1 MSSTA
6 LTARAPAIGVPFMR
20 RYGESALLFAS
31 LAVLAAIWLAPFVTI
46 AMTAIRSQGDLF
58 TRGIYSWPSQF
69 LWSNFVEAWETG
81 DFSIYFKNSLLLILV
96 KVPLGILVAS
106 LAAYPLAKMR
116 FALAMPMF
124 LFFLIGL
131 AVPIQVTLQPLLIM
145 MQKIGLA
152 NSIWALVPPYVAF
165 GLPFQIFVMRGFFR
179 LIPSELI
186 EAARLDGAS
195 ELTIFRR
202 IMMPLSLPA
211 LATLFI
217 IDSLNTWNEFLI
229 ALVLINAK
237 DSRTVP
243 LGLLQFQGEFSTQY
257 TLLMAGIVIS
267 ILPVI
272 AIFIFLQRYF
282 VAGLTGGALKG

>member
-1 MSSTA
+1 MPRA
-6 LTARAPAIGVPFMR
+6 RRLT
-20 RYGESALLFAS
+20 EQTLLLAS
-31 LAVLAAIWLAPFVTI
+31 LSILALVWLSPFVTI
-46 AMTAIRSQGDLF
+46 ALSAVRSQADLF
-58 TRGIYSWPSQF
+58 TRGIYSWPSAFVWQ
-69 LWSNFVEAWETG
+69 NFVEAWETG
-81 DFSIYFKNSLLLILV
+81 DFSIYFRNSLLLILF

-106 LAAYPLAKMR
+106 LAAYPLAKLR
-116 FALAMPMF
+116 FSLSMPIFM
-124 LFFLIGL
+124 FFLIGL

-145 MQKIGLA
+145 MQRIGLA
-152 NSIWALVPPYVAF
+152 NSIWALLPPYVAF

-179 LIPSELI
+179 LIPSELV
-186 EAARLDGAS
+186 EAARMDGAS
-195 ELTIFRR
+195 ELTIFRK
-202 IMMPLSLPA
+202 IMLPLSLPA

-217 IDSLNTWNEFLI
+217 IDSLATWNEFLI

-237 DSRTVP
+237 ESRTVP

>member
-1 MSSTA
+1 
-6 LTARAPAIGVPFMR
+6 V
-20 RYGESALLFAS
+20 
-31 LAVLAAIWLAPFVTI
+31 W
-46 AMTAIRSQGDLF
+46 Q
-58 TRGIYSWPSQF
+58 
-69 LWSNFVEAWETG
+69 NFVDAWETG
-81 DFSIYFKNSLLLILV
+81 DFSIYFQNSLLLILF

-106 LAAYPLAKMR
+106 LAAYPLAKLR
-116 FALAMPMF
+116 FALSMPIFM
-124 LFFLIGL
+124 LFLIGL

-145 MQKIGLA
+145 MQQIGLA
-152 NSIWALVPPYVAF
+152 NTVWALIPPYVAF

-186 EAARLDGAS
+186 EAARMDGAS
-195 ELTIFRR
+195 ELTIFRK
-202 IMMPLSLPA
+202 IMLPLSLPA

-217 IDSLNTWNEFLI
+217 IDSLATWNEFLI

-237 DSRTVP
+237 ESRTVP

>member
-1 MSSTA
+1 
-6 LTARAPAIGVPFMR
+6 MR
-20 RYGESALLFAS
+20 RWGEDALLFAS
-31 LAVLAAIWLAPFVTI
+31 LALLALVWLSPFVTI
-46 AMTAIRSQGDLF
+46 LLSAVRSQGDLF
-58 TRGIYSWPSQF
+58 TRGIYSWPSEF
-69 LWSNFVEAWETG
+69 LWRNFVEAWETG

-116 FALAMPMF
+116 FSLNMPIF

-131 AVPIQVTLQPLLIM
+131 AVPVQVTLQPLLIM
-145 MQKIGLA
+145 MQRIGLA
-152 NSIWALVPPYVAF
+152 NSIWALIPPYVAF

-179 LIPSELI
+179 LIPGELI

-195 ELTIFRR
+195 ELTIFRK
-202 IMMPLSLPA
+202 IMLPLSLPA

-217 IDSLNTWNEFLI
+217 IDSLATWNEFLI

-267 ILPVI
+267 IVPVI

>member
-1 MSSTA
+1 MSATA
-6 LTARAPAIGVPFMR
+6 LPRPAPRLPFLR
-20 RYGESALLFAS
+20 RYGEDALLFAS
-31 LAVLAAIWLAPFVTI
+31 LSILAAIWLSPFVTI
-46 AMTAIRSQGDLF
+46 LLSAVRSQGDLF
-58 TRGIYSWPSQF
+58 TRGIYSWPSEF
-69 LWSNFVEAWETG
+69 LWSNFVEAWQTG
-81 DFSIYFKNSLLLILV
+81 DFSIYFRNSLLLIAT

-116 FALAMPMF
+116 FPLSTPIF
-124 LFFLIGL
+124 LLFLVGL
-131 AVPIQVTLQPLLIM
+131 AVPVQVTLQPLLIM
-145 MQKIGLA
+145 MQRIGLA
-152 NSIWALVPPYVAF
+152 NSIWALVPPYIAF

-179 LIPSELI
+179 LIPGELI

-202 IMMPLSLPA
+202 IMLPLSLPA

-217 IDSLNTWNEFLI
+217 IDSLSTWNEFLI
-229 ALVLINAK
+229 ALVMINAK

-267 ILPVI
+267 IVPVI

>member
-1 MSSTA
+1 MSAAA
-6 LTARAPAIGVPFMR
+6 LPRPAPRVPFLR
-20 RYGESALLFAS
+20 RYGEDALLFAS
-31 LAVLAAIWLAPFVTI
+31 LAILAAIWLSPFVTI
-46 AMTAIRSQGDLF
+46 LLSAVRSQGDLF
-58 TRGIYSWPSQF
+58 TRGIYSWPSEF
-69 LWSNFVEAWETG
+69 LWSNFVEAWQTG
-81 DFSIYFKNSLLLILV
+81 DFSIYFRNSLLLIAT

-116 FALAMPMF
+116 FPLSTPIFMLF
-124 LFFLIGL
+124 LVGL
-131 AVPIQVTLQPLLIM
+131 AVPVQVTLQPLLIM
-145 MQKIGLA
+145 MQRIGLA
-152 NSIWALVPPYVAF
+152 NSIWALVPPYIAF

-179 LIPSELI
+179 LIPGELI

-202 IMMPLSLPA
+202 IMLPLSLPA

-217 IDSLNTWNEFLI
+217 IDSLSTWNEFLI
-229 ALVLINAK
+229 ALVMINAK

-267 ILPVI
+267 IVPVI

>member
-1 MSSTA
+1 M
-6 LTARAPAIGVPFMR
+6 
-20 RYGESALLFAS
+20 
-31 LAVLAAIWLAPFVTI
+31 
-46 AMTAIRSQGDLF
+46 
-58 TRGIYSWPSQF
+58 
-69 LWSNFVEAWETG
+69 
-81 DFSIYFKNSLLLILV
+81 
-96 KVPLGILVAS
+96 
-106 LAAYPLAKMR
+106 
-116 FALAMPMF
+116 
-124 LFFLIGL
+124 
-131 AVPIQVTLQPLLIM
+131 PIQVTLQPLLIM
-145 MQKIGLA
+145 MQRLGLA
-152 NSIWALVPPYVAF
+152 NTIWALIPPYVAF

-195 ELTIFRR
+195 ELTIFRK
-202 IMMPLSLPA
+202 IMLPLSLPA

-217 IDSLNTWNEFLI
+217 IDSLATWNEFLI
-229 ALVLINAK
+229 ALVLINAQE
-237 DSRTVP
+237 SRTVP

>member
-1 MSSTA
+1 MTGSH
-6 LTARAPAIGVPFMR
+6 PAPFMR
-20 RYGESALLFAS
+20 RWGEDALLFAS
-31 LAVLAAIWLAPFVTI
+31 LALLALVWLSPFVTI
-46 AMTAIRSQGDLF
+46 LLSAVRSQGDLF
-58 TRGIYSWPSQF
+58 TRGIYSWPSEF
-69 LWSNFVEAWETG
+69 LWRNFVEAWETG

-116 FALAMPMF
+116 FSLNMPIF

-131 AVPIQVTLQPLLIM
+131 AVPVQVTLQPLLIM
-145 MQKIGLA
+145 MQRIGLA
-152 NSIWALVPPYVAF
+152 NSIWALIPPYVAF

-179 LIPSELI
+179 LIPGELI

-195 ELTIFRR
+195 ELTIFRK
-202 IMMPLSLPA
+202 IMLPLSLPA

-217 IDSLNTWNEFLI
+217 IDSLATWNEFLI

-267 ILPVI
+267 IVPVI

>member
-1 MSSTA
+1 MTA
-6 LTARAPAIGVPFMR
+6 ARPAPFMR
-20 RYGESALLFAS
+20 RWGEDALLLAS
-31 LAVLAAIWLAPFVTI
+31 LALLAVLWLSPFVTI
-46 AMTAIRSQGDLF
+46 LLSAVRSQGDLF
-58 TRGIYSWPSQF
+58 TRGIYSWPSEF
-69 LWSNFVEAWETG
+69 LWQNFVEAWETG

-116 FALAMPMF
+116 FSLNMPIF

-131 AVPIQVTLQPLLIM
+131 AVPVQVTLQPLLIM
-145 MQKIGLA
+145 MQRIGLA
-152 NSIWALVPPYVAF
+152 NSIWALIPPYVAF

-179 LIPSELI
+179 LIPGELI
-186 EAARLDGAS
+186 EAARLDGAP
-195 ELTIFRR
+195 ELTIFRK
-202 IMMPLSLPA
+202 IMLPLSLPA

-217 IDSLNTWNEFLI
+217 IDSLATWNEFLI

-267 ILPVI
+267 IVPVI

>member
-1 MSSTA
+1 MSAAA
-6 LTARAPAIGVPFMR
+6 LPRPVPRVRFMR
-20 RYGESALLFAS
+20 RHGEDALLFAS
-31 LAVLAAIWLAPFVTI
+31 LAILAAIWLSPFVTI
-46 AMTAIRSQGDLF
+46 LLSAVRSQGDLF
-58 TRGIYSWPSQF
+58 TRGIYSWPSEF

-81 DFSIYFKNSLLLILV
+81 DFSIYFKNSLLLIAT

-116 FALAMPMF
+116 FPLSTPIFMLF
-124 LFFLIGL
+124 LVGL
-131 AVPIQVTLQPLLIM
+131 AVPVQVTLQPLLIM
-145 MQKIGLA
+145 MQRIGLA
-152 NSIWALVPPYVAF
+152 NSIWALIPPYVAF

-179 LIPSELI
+179 LIPGELI

-195 ELTIFRR
+195 ELTIFRK
-202 IMMPLSLPA
+202 IMLPLSLPA

-217 IDSLNTWNEFLI
+217 IDSLSTWNEFLI
-229 ALVLINAK
+229 ALVMINAK

-267 ILPVI
+267 IVPVI